1 MSDLLDR
8 ALEDAAW
15 YLKHNPDHNPGLLR
29 ERLAEEIA
37 RLQASDD
44 GLGEIHRICADAG
57 IPPGD
62 VGERV
67 RKLAENFI
75 ARAAAR
81 KLAGVGGEM
90 DAELDRLTMN
100 LWRQPQ
106 TAEITLA
113 HQQAAAL

>member
-8 ALEDAAW
+8 AREDAAW
-15 YLKHNPDHNPGLLR
+15 YLKHNPDHNTGLLL

-44 GLGEIHRICADAG
+44 ALGEIHRICADAG

-81 KLAGVGGEM
+81 KLAGVEG
-90 DAELDRLTMN
+90 
-100 LWRQPQ
+100 
-106 TAEITLA
+106 
-113 HQQAAAL
+113 